1 MTLSF
6 LVPCFSSVFNTQ
18 LKAQD
23 TICLYLYKRVFP
35 KWKAELYHGQDISE
49 ANEDADEDQED
60 DENGA
65 DLSGDDEGMDGDD
78 Q

>member
-1 MTLSF
+1 MP
-6 LVPCFSSVFNTQ
+6 VCFSVFNTQ

-49 ANEDADEDQED
+49 PSGDDDEQEDGDEDDAQV
-60 DENGA
+60 
-65 DLSGDDEGMDGDD
+65 SGDDEGMEDDD